1 MKVLRK
7 FIYGSEFMIFNS
19 LILIINL
26 FLSAYL
32 TVLFI
37 RAILDW
43 IPIVFH
49 SFRPNAIVRKFAQ
62 IIYYLTEPLLRF
74 ARRFIPPARLGNI
87 SLDVSF
93 MVVYFLIIVLQM
105 LLSMIY

>member
-1 MKVLRK
+1 
-7 FIYGSEFMIFNS
+7 MIFNL
-19 LILIINL
+19 LILVVNL

-43 IPIVFH
+43 IPIVSH
-49 SFRPNAIVRKFAQ
+49 SFRPNEIIRKFAQ

-74 ARRFIPPARLGNI
+74 ARRFIPPVRLGNI

-93 MVVYFLIIVLQM
+93 MAVYFLIIVLQVV
-105 LLSMIY
+105 LSMLY